1 MASAAWLSGIQLVL
15 GCREATVPSCM
26 TATVQPD
33 GTLFLPR
40 EACERLGLKAGQ
52 ILEVQTEGDVLVAWK
67 KSATNPFEKWR
78 GRGRLPAG
86 TSGDDYLRLLRDGH
100 SG

>member
-1 MASAAWLSGIQLVL
+1 ML
-15 GCREATVPSCM
+15 GCGEATISEYM

-33 GTLFLPR
+33 GALVLPR
-40 EACERLGLKAGQ
+40 EACELLGLKAGQ

-78 GRGRLPAG
+78 GRGRLPPGA
-86 TSGDDYLRLLRDGH
+86 TGDDYLRLTRDGH
-100 SG
+100 SD

>member
-1 MASAAWLSGIQLVL
+1 
-15 GCREATVPSCM
+15 M

-33 GTLFLPR
+33 GALVLPR

-52 ILEVQTEGDVLVAWK
+52 ILEVQTEGDLLVAWK
-67 KSATNPFEKWR
+67 KSATNPFENWR
-78 GRGRLPAG
+78 GRGRLPTG